1 MQQTAPTVIRIKW
14 REIKIIMWALSVLLQ
29 AKDPRIFWTW
39 LNRQF
44 VNGIYAGKWYNDEK
58 VKEQEYIGDKM
69 SILLGVPRLRQLRVQ
84 KGKSDILIY
93 SKTAIVRMYITNCSL
108 SENK

>member
-1 MQQTAPTVIRIKW
+1 
-14 REIKIIMWALSVLLQ
+14 MWALSVLLQ

-84 KGKSDILIY
+84 KGKSVSLIN
-93 SKTAIVRMYITNCSL
+93 SKTAIVRMYITNRSL
-108 SENK
+108 SEKK